1 MNIFSDYSRQLVI
14 FFLHKLHKSQRG
26 TTSIEYGLA
35 AVAIAVLLVA
45 ILLGDDSF
53 LKVLTSKYSLLT
65 GKVSSAVLN
74 KG

>member
-1 MNIFSDYSRQLVI
+1 MNIFSDYSHQLVI
-14 FFLHKLHKSQRG
+14 FFLHKLYKSQQG

-65 GKVSSAVLN
+65 GKVSSAVLS

>member
-1 MNIFSDYSRQLVI
+1 MI
-14 FFLHKLHKSQRG
+14 FFLHKLHNSQRG
-26 TTSIEYGLA
+26 TTSIEYGLILA

-53 LKVLTSKYSLLT
+53 LKVLTSKYSILT